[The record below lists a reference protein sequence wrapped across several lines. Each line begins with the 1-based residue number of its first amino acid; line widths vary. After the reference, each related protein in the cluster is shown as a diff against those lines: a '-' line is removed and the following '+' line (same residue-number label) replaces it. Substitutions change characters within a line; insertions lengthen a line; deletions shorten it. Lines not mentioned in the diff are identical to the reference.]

1 MNSHSCSSTNLE
13 DLKLVN
19 LKGLGPDFFK
29 INRENFIKK
38 LKAMIQENNQNNF
51 TEDSLLFM
59 TGGKEIPRHDTDTVC
74 YHFIQESYF
83 YYLTGVELPDF
94 NLIVNLKEET
104 FTLFM
109 KTPTQ
114 IEKIFV
120 YLEDIDSAKIKY
132 GLDCLFQNQVLE
144 YLEKNKVKK
153 YYRLSGINSDS
164 KSSFELFSFKQAF
177 SQALKTNEVK
187 FDEIENLLENSNFL
201 YEVLAE
207 TRVIKSDREIEILQ
221 YTSKVTCEAHIEVMK
236 KIKPGCNERD
246 AENYF
251 ISYLRN
257 NYYTRDLPYLP
268 ICGCGENGKVLH
280 YQGNDAKCNDGE
292 MFLMDM
298 GTRLGGYCSDI
309 TMTVPINGKFTEKQK
324 GIYMAVL
331 NANRAVMNE
340 LREGVN
346 WGDMHIL
353 AERSMLK
360 SLQNLGLL
368 KSEFSIDE
376 MMEKRICFYFQFH
389 GLGHFLGLDVHDV
402 GGYLSFT
409 QKRSTEK
416 GLRNLRTQRNMK
428 ENMIVTIEPGCYF
441 IESLLNKA
449 FSDPDISKY
458 FNVDLIKNEY
468 LNFGGVRIE
477 DDVWVR
483 KNDCVNLSSHIPRT
497 VEDIEET
504 MKSK

>member
-1 MNSHSCSSTNLE
+1 MNLCTSECKDKE
-13 DLKLVN
+13 ELKLVN

-29 INRENFIKK
+29 INRENFFKTLK
-38 LKAMIQENNQNNF
+38 LMKNNYPNNNF
-51 TEDSLLFM
+51 NDDSLLFM

-94 NLIVNLKEET
+94 NLIANLKEET
-104 FTLFM
+104 FTLFL

-120 YLEDIDSAKIKY
+120 YLEDIESAKVKY
-132 GLDCLFQNQVLE
+132 GLDCYFQDQVFEFLD
-144 YLEKNKVKK
+144 KNKAQKF
-153 YYRLSGINSDS
+153 YRLTGVNSDS
-164 KSSFELFSFKQAF
+164 KSTFDSFSFLKSFEQATK
-177 SQALKTNEVK
+177 SNESRCK
-187 FDEIENLLENSNFL
+187 EIENLLENSNFL

-207 TRVIKSDREIEILQ
+207 TRVIKSDKEIEIMH
-221 YTSKVTCEAHIEVMK
+221 YTAKVTCEAHIEVMK
-236 KIKPGCNERD
+236 NIRPGCNERD

-251 ISYLRN
+251 ISFLRS

-268 ICGCGENGKVLH
+268 ICGCGENGKILH
-280 YQGNDAKCNDGE
+280 YQINDQKCNDGD

-324 GIYMAVL
+324 GIYNAVL
-331 NANRAVMNE
+331 SANRAVMKE
-340 LREGVN
+340 LKEGVN

-353 AERSMLK
+353 AEKSMLK
-360 SLQNLGLL
+360 SLQELGLL
-368 KSEFSIDE
+368 KSEFSIEE

-409 QKRSTEK
+409 QKRSSEN
-416 GLRNLRTQRNMK
+416 GLRSLRTQRNMR
-428 ENMIVTIEPGCYF
+428 ENMIVTVEPGCYF

-449 FSDPDISKY
+449 FNDSELSKY
-458 FNVDLIKNEY
+458 FNIDLIKSQY
-468 LNFGGVRIE
+468 MDFGGVRIE

-483 KNDCVNLSSHIPRT
+483 KNDCVNLSSYIPRT
-497 VEDIEET
+497 VEEIEKT
-504 MKSK
+504 MSK